1 MSEEKDIIVGESGD
15 GDNKQLDFEK
25 YKAKIELF
33 KWLIGSVALVLVT
46 TVIDFGF
53 RDRSA
58 GLTEIQQYDKY
69 VTELIVLNGD
79 PGQKRMLAQFFSNVT
94 PSEKLKAGWTNYFN
108 QVDKEYKVYIEPILK
123 NDSIIRKEYYSFA
136 GKKTLTQEEIKKKQ
150 VLEVQ
155 IEENNR
161 LINPAIILPSQTS
174 KNFDSALDWE
184 KKGFSFLLEKDIEN
198 AITSFINSEK
208 SYNSFHQVYE
218 ISNYLIKNK
227 SQLLTRDSVFWKT
240 AFKTILE
247 NYSWKMPISVRQQI
261 IAEMNT

>member
-1 MSEEKDIIVGESGD
+1 MIEDKDVIVEESAG
-15 GDNKQLDFEK
+15 NQLDFEK

-69 VTELIVLNGD
+69 VTELIVLNED

-108 QVDKEYKVYIEPILK
+108 QVDKEYKDYIEPILK
-123 NDSIIRKEYYSFA
+123 NDSIIRKEYYSYA
-136 GKKTLTQEEIKKKQ
+136 GKKTLTQEEIEKKQ
-150 VLEVQ
+150 ILELQ
-155 IEENNR
+155 IEENKR
-161 LINPAIILPSQTS
+161 LINPAIILPGQSP
-174 KNFDSALDWE
+174 KNFNSALEWE
-184 KKGFSFLLEKDIEN
+184 KKGFSFLLEKDVEN
-198 AITSFINSEK
+198 SIAAFSNSEK

-218 ISNYLIKNK
+218 ISNYLNKNK
-227 SQLLTRDSVFWKT
+227 SQLLTKDSAFWKT
-240 AFKTILE
+240 AFKTILD
-247 NYSWKMPISVRQQI
+247 NYSWKMPQNVKQQI
-261 IAEMNT
+261 IGEINT